1 LIVKPIQAFV
11 KFVIAELVQLW
22 VLFYLFSIVEA
33 LTKIISAIL
42 PSVFIL
48 LNIISIVTQ
57 PL

>member
-33 LTKIISAIL
+33 LTEIISAIL